1 MRVIMPEVEA
11 VLTEQFFGHAR
22 SGYFVE
28 VGANDPRIGSQTWR
42 LEQAGWAGVLV
53 EPQPDLAEALRR
65 QRRARVFA
73 VACSSPENAGRLM
86 PFYVAGWMSALDRER
101 MAPGVAPQDVIKVP
115 VMTLDQILREAGAPQ
130 WIDLLSIDV
139 EGHELEVLQGIDLA
153 RWRPRLILIE
163 DHVGNLAKLRF
174 LRRAGYRLIRH
185 SQFNGWY
192 VPQETP
198 VDIPWEDRWRILR
211 KYYLGLP
218 FRMARDASRR
228 VRRKLKTK

>member
-1 MRVIMPEVEA
+1 MRAITPDVES
-11 VLTEQFFGHAR
+11 VLTEEFFGHAR
-22 SGYFVE
+22 TGYFVE

-42 LEQAGWAGVLV
+42 FEQAGWIGVLV
-53 EPQPDLAEALRR
+53 EPQPRLADELRR

-73 VACSSPENAGRLM
+73 VACSSPENAGRSL
-86 PFYVAGWMSALDRER
+86 PFYVAGWMSALDRDR
-101 MAPGVAPQDVIKVP
+101 MAPGVEPQQVIEVP
-115 VMTLDQILREAGAPQ
+115 AMTLDAILQAAGAPET
-130 WIDLLSIDV
+130 IDFLSIDV
-139 EGHELEVLQGIDLA
+139 EGHELEVLQGFDLA

-192 VPQETP
+192 VPRGTP
-198 VDIPWEDRWRILR
+198 AAVAFEDRWRILR

-218 FRMARDASRR
+218 FRMLRDALRR
-228 VRRKLKTK
+228 ARRRL